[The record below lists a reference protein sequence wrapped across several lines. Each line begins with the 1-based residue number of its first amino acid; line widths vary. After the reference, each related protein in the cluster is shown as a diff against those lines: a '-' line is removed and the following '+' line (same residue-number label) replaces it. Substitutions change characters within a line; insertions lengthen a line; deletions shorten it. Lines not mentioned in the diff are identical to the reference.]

1 MDLKT
6 GDKKNFVNFVKP
18 LRLSEI
24 YLISAEADARMG
36 NNNPAR
42 LNEFCANR
50 YSGYETQTYD
60 NAQKLLDEVLVERDK
75 EFIGEGMRWSDLRRL
90 NIGFDRYKSNPD
102 EDGYDIYKYVVK
114 AADGLSY
121 GAGDHRLT
129 WPIPKGE
136 LDANPNLKGQQNP
149 GY

>member
-1 MDLKT
+1 
-6 GDKKNFVNFVKP
+6 
-18 LRLSEI
+18 
-24 YLISAEADARMG
+24 
-36 NNNPAR
+36 
-42 LNEFCANR
+42 
-50 YSGYETQTYD
+50 
-60 NAQKLLDEVLVERDK
+60 
-75 EFIGEGMRWSDLRRL
+75 MRWSDLRRL

-121 GAGDHRLT
+121 GAGDRRLT

-136 LDANPNLKGQQNP
+136 LDANRTLRVSRIP